1 MKHVAIIPAHNEACY
16 LGPTLDSLIAQTE
29 RPDRVVV
36 VDDGSTDGTAEIVRR
51 FNRQHAWIDLVS
63 RRGTG
68 TRSYRV
74 VEGFQDGYDAV
85 RDEPFTYISK
95 LDADLVFPP
104 NYFARLF
111 EAMDG
116 DPTIATASGTL
127 YEVMPS
133 GRLMRL
139 RMPENHVPGA
149 LKTMRRA
156 VFDAMGGFLPVLGW
170 DILDLVKIRM
180 MGYRN
185 VALRDLPVQHMR
197 RHASAGG
204 ILKGNVRVGRG
215 AYVIG
220 SHPLFAMARGVYRMF
235 EPPYVVGGLALGYG
249 YFRSW
254 LTGVPRISDRALI
267 EALRKEQ
274 LFRLFHGNRTLEWLA
289 RPEGVRSATREG
301 QSRSE
306 HGASTLSR

>member
-36 VDDGSTDGTAEIVRR
+36 VDDGSTDGTADIVRR

-74 VEGFQDGYDAV
+74 VEVFQDGYDAV
-85 RDEPFTYISK
+85 RNEPFTYISK

-111 EAMDG
+111 EAMER
-116 DPTIATASGTL
+116 DPTVATASGTL

-133 GRLMRL
+133 GRRKRM
-139 RMPENHVPGA
+139 RMPEHHVPGA

-156 VFDAMGGFLPVLGW
+156 VFDTMGGFLPVLGW
-170 DILDLVKIRM
+170 DVLDLVKIRM
-180 MGYRN
+180 MGYRSMT
-185 VALRDLPVQHMR
+185 LRDLPVQHLR

-204 ILKGNVRVGRG
+204 IVRGNVRVGRG

-220 SHPLFAMARGVYRMF
+220 SHPLFAVARSFYRML
-235 EPPYVVGGLALGYG
+235 EPPFVVGGMALGYG
-249 YFRSW
+249 YFNAWLAGKPQIADRS
-254 LTGVPRISDRALI
+254 LI
-267 EALRKEQ
+267 EELRKEQ
-274 LFRLFHGNRTLEWLA
+274 MFRLLHRNRTPQWHVHGD
-289 RPEGVRSATREG
+289 RRGSAMLHDQT
-301 QSRSE
+301 
-306 HGASTLSR
+306 AA